1 MNAAELNEL
10 LQSWTMS
17 ARDLTE
23 AIEDVKREVA
33 KNDIG
38 GHIYDLRNNIARLK
52 ADENQKFED
61 YLRARQNFYGQ
72 ENVNF

>member
-1 MNAAELNEL
+1 MNAAQLNDL
-10 LQSWTMS
+10 LQSWTMA

-23 AIEDVKREVA
+23 ALEEIKREVA

-38 GHIYDLRNNIARLK
+38 GHIYDLRSNIARLK
-52 ADENQKFED
+52 NDENQKFED

-72 ENVNF
+72 E

>member
-1 MNAAELNEL
+1 MNSAQLNEL
-10 LQSWTMS
+10 LQSWMMS

-23 AIEDVKREVA
+23 ALEEVKREV
-33 KNDIG
+33 NRNEID

-61 YLRARQNFYGQ
+61 YLRARQNFYSQ
-72 ENVNF
+72 EQPY

>member
-1 MNAAELNEL
+1 MNSAQLSEL

-17 ARDLTE
+17 ARDLSE
-23 AIEDVKREVA
+23 ALEEVKREVA
-33 KNDIG
+33 SNEISG
-38 GHIYDLRNNIARLK
+38 RIYDLRNNIARLK

-72 ENVNF
+72 EQPY